1 MAWQAYTH
9 LLSKEQMAPKGARVN
24 TVSGAQFWPDTAV
37 TTHWSLVGTRLASRA
52 LGSDTSMRTPA
63 VHNTASDGS
72 AGSSRRR
79 LQSAEELAS
88 AGYLRSSVTRNE
100 PPEGHKQEMRQ
111 QAKRA
116 HKKEDADCSNLSLP
130 VECEDPKCVSA
141 LSARARECPALLPAI
156 ESWLTARCARKGS
169 SDCGYMLN
177 VLDMVGT
184 PEAEVSAA

>member
-37 TTHWSLVGTRLASRA
+37 TTHWSLVGTRISSRA
-52 LGSDTSMRTPA
+52 LRSDTSMRTPA
-63 VHNTASDGS
+63 SGGS
-72 AGSSRRR
+72 AGGSRRR

-88 AGYLRSSVTRNE
+88 AGYLRSSVTRDE

-111 QAKRA
+111 KAKRA

-130 VECEDPKCVSA
+130 IECEGPKCVSA

-156 ESWLTARCARKGS
+156 ESWLTARCTRKGS
-169 SDCGYMLN
+169 SGCGYMLN
-177 VLDMVGT
+177 VLGMVGT